1 MRKHN
6 IMPRWNQ
13 TTGFFLQLG
22 SERNQW
28 VIGRTK
34 ERFRKILQINT
45 KEDVDKLQDEIFG
58 PNQ

>member
-1 MRKHN
+1 
-6 IMPRWNQ
+6 MPRWNQ